1 MNLWHTTGTRG
12 ADPGHGINAAAN
24 GARGATPGGQ
34 SFYFGAERVQNAF
47 NDPATDPFFLPRQDG
62 QPVLR
67 TYNFPGGAKGAIESN
82 TINLAGYSASDRP
95 MLYFNYFLQSDNVDS
110 ISDFAPDQDAFR
122 VYVITDD
129 GVQHLLGTN
138 NNAKGASASFDDEFD
153 DPAKST
159 DPVTG
164 QLFADQGRVDVQ
176 RLFDSTNN
184 WRQARVSLAPF
195 AGQTNLKLRVE
206 FSTAASFDDGS
217 VRLRTV
223 AGNRVQDGDRLT
235 INGQTFEIDL
245 GPTLTVPSGAEISK
259 YYNRTG
265 ASAADRVTIVVGGVT
280 YLLNDGKR
288 TPAANDVNVL
298 LEGLG
303 GKFLTQLTATE
314 VAKALADAMTTNG
327 LPIAQQ
333 PYNFAGEPGND
344 ELYLA
349 PVIPTVPGNSLI
361 TGIGT
366 LATNTDAD
374 IYRLDL
380 AAGARLSITA
390 ASANGSVFPMNV
402 RLFDSQGNELARNT
416 PGLPLEYSSPIAKT
430 VYIGYSGG
438 LNTDYNPMVA
448 GSGTPGFVGDY
459 STAINVQADFR
470 VTQTA
475 AELQIAGGVDAS
487 QGSHNLFVING
498 AAGTRGLPIVLDA
511 SMTPEQV
518 AQRLQLV
525 LADRFSGGVLTAYP
539 VYDNKITLTGLSV
552 TNPGPFGQVNNTW
565 DQYGSSGQT
574 ATRGDRRAST
584 NAFEGVY
591 VDDFIIGF
599 AERGEM
605 ATFTPDI
612 ATDPAQVSRNT
623 GFSADQSL
631 NLTLPAKVDTRT
643 QVGSYQLEI
652 RDGSEYVNS
661 TLAAS
666 GDTTVTDLRFRTF
679 DTNQRLGSGLSFQVA
694 PAADIVDGSTFTLS
708 NGSQSVTFE
717 YDVEA
722 QILVWPMGCSKDAFK
737 SEFLHPLSWASERM
751 ARSTMVH
758 RPLLGTSSMRSIVHR
773 CDKFWV

>member
-1 MNLWHTTGTRG
+1 
-12 ADPGHGINAAAN
+12 
-24 GARGATPGGQ
+24 
-34 SFYFGAERVQNAF
+34 
-47 NDPATDPFFLPRQDG
+47 
-62 QPVLR
+62 
-67 TYNFPGGAKGAIESN
+67 
-82 TINLAGYSASDRP
+82 
-95 MLYFNYFLQSDNVDS
+95 
-110 ISDFAPDQDAFR
+110 
-122 VYVITDD
+122 
-129 GVQHLLGTN
+129 
-138 NNAKGASASFDDEFD
+138 
-153 DPAKST
+153 
-159 DPVTG
+159 
-164 QLFADQGRVDVQ
+164 
-176 RLFDSTNN
+176 
-184 WRQARVSLAPF
+184 
-195 AGQTNLKLRVE
+195 
-206 FSTAASFDDGS
+206 
-217 VRLRTV
+217 
-223 AGNRVQDGDRLT
+223 
-235 INGQTFEIDL
+235 
-245 GPTLTVPSGAEISK
+245 
-259 YYNRTG
+259 
-265 ASAADRVTIVVGGVT
+265 
-280 YLLNDGKR
+280 
-288 TPAANDVNVL
+288 
-298 LEGLG
+298 
-303 GKFLTQLTATE
+303 
-314 VAKALADAMTTNG
+314 MTTNG

-679 DTNQRLGSGLSFQVA
+679 DTNQRLGLDFRSRSRLLL
-694 PAADIVDGSTFTLS
+694 TLS
-708 NGSQSVTFE
+708 MAVRLPCLTARSLSRSNTTLRP
-717 YDVEA
+717 

-758 RPLLGTSSMRSIVHR
+758 RPLLETSSMRSIVHR
-773 CDKFWV
+773 CDKF